1 MRRREAKRNICMPE
15 RVLVRL
21 LVRILGHEV
30 GIGIGGALS
39 VERAIVRAG

>member
-1 MRRREAKRNICMPE
+1 MPE

-21 LVRILGHEV
+21 LVGILGHEV